1 MDVVMS
7 LCGLFG
13 FMVFAWLCSTS
24 RKHINW
30 KVIVWGLVLQFAFG
44 AFIFMVPMGS
54 RLFLIINE
62 IVVRIL
68 GCAAQGSQF
77 VFGSLALP
85 PGTEGSPGFIFAFQA
100 LPTIIF
106 FSALLSILYYY
117 NVMPFVVRLF
127 ARIFTKLM
135 RISGAEALAASSNI
149 FVGVESAFTVRPHI
163 QKMTHSELCLL
174 LTAGMATV
182 ASNVLALYVFT
193 LQDVFPTIAGHLV
206 SASILSAPAA
216 IIMSKLIWPE
226 TGKPETLGV
235 NITPHYEKPD
245 NIFLAVINGAE
256 DGVKVILSITA
267 LLVAVLGL
275 AALVDMVLGMI
286 SSELSL
292 KLLLTYMVY
301 PLTWMLGIAQPDIH
315 LAAGLIGEKLILT
328 EVVAY
333 QDLAKLLAEKSF
345 SDPRSAVIVAYALCG
360 FTHIASVAIFVGAVT
375 AIAPEKAKEISQV
388 SFRALIA
395 ATLACLMTGGI
406 AGIFYRGGGLLL
418 H

>member
-1 MDVVMS
+1 MDVLMS
-7 LCGLFG
+7 VCGLFG
-13 FMVFAWLCSTS
+13 FMGFAWLCSTS

-30 KVIVWGLVLQFAFG
+30 RVIVWGLMLQFAFG
-44 AFIFMVPMGS
+44 VFIFLVPMGS
-54 RLFLIINE
+54 KVFLLLNE
-62 IVVRIL
+62 VVVRIL

-85 PGTEGSPGFIFAFQA
+85 PGAEGSPGFIFAFQA

-117 NVMPFVVRLF
+117 NVMPLVVRLF
-127 ARIFTKLM
+127 ARIFSTLM

-216 IIMSKLIWPE
+216 IIMAKLIWPE

-235 NITPHYEKPD
+235 NIQPHYEKPD
-245 NIFLAVINGAE
+245 NIFLAVIHGAE

-275 AALVDMVLGMI
+275 AALVDMVLGLI
-286 SSELSL
+286 SSDLSL

-301 PLTWMLGIAQPDIH
+301 PLTWMLGVAQPDVH

-333 QDLAKLLAEKSF
+333 QDLAKLLAENSF
-345 SDPRSAVIVAYALCG
+345 SDPRSAVIIAYALCG

-395 ATLACLMTGGI
+395 ATLACLMTGAI

>member
-1 MDVVMS
+1 MDVLMS
-7 LCGLFG
+7 VCGLFG
-13 FMVFAWLCSTS
+13 FMGVAWLCSTS
-24 RKHINW
+24 RRHINW
-30 KVIVWGLVLQFAFG
+30 RVIVWGLMLQFAFG
-44 AFIFMVPMGS
+44 AFIFLVPMGS
-54 RLFLIINE
+54 KVFLLLNE
-62 IVVRIL
+62 VVVRIL

-85 PGTEGSPGFIFAFQA
+85 PGAEGSPGFIFAFQA

-117 NVMPFVVRLF
+117 NVMPLVVRLF
-127 ARIFTKLM
+127 ARIFSTLM

-216 IIMSKLIWPE
+216 IIMAKLIWPE

-235 NITPHYEKPD
+235 NIQPHYEKPD
-245 NIFLAVINGAE
+245 NIFLAVIHGAE

-275 AALVDMVLGMI
+275 AALVDMVLGLI
-286 SSELSL
+286 SSDLSL

-301 PLTWMLGIAQPDIH
+301 PLTWMLGVAQPDVH

-333 QDLAKLLAEKSF
+333 QDLAKLLAENSF
-345 SDPRSAVIVAYALCG
+345 SDPRSAVIIAYALCG

-395 ATLACLMTGGI
+395 ATLACLMTGAI